1 MKIKLNKADPLGGDE
16 IPDVLIDISNPL
28 PDCMI
33 KSLEDVKKQFDE
45 QAELLEQ
52 ALYSVLPQGT
62 YDRLAIKLMS
72 RKVSLYVGITR

>member
-1 MKIKLNKADPLGGDE
+1 MKIKLNKAEPLGFGHK

-33 KSLEDVKKQFDE
+33 KSLEDVEKHFEE

-52 ALYSVLPQGT
+52 ALL
-62 YDRLAIKLMS
+62 
-72 RKVSLYVGITR
+72 